1 MSKLNLYNLLL
12 CDSPPPPSVVYEELT
27 KVFSFVESA
36 TTNDPFFNMEF
47 ICSDDD
53 EQVKL
58 VVKYG
63 YRVRSGRWPDLTERW
78 FYDIISAKDFEDE

>member
-1 MSKLNLYNLLL
+1 MSKLNLSNLLL
-12 CDSPPPPSVVYEELT
+12 SDSPPPPSVVYEELT
-27 KVFSFVESA
+27 KVFSFVKSA

-63 YRVRSGRWPDLTERW
+63 YRVRSGHWPDLTERW
-78 FYDIISAKDFEDE
+78 FYNVISAKDFED